1 MSNSVAAQYSALDN
15 GVTTIKLLHS
25 IMSLRDTVFTANDIK
40 TNFVHSI
47 TNHPRFKFCALDQWR
62 IRSES
67 YLLIMT
73 LSRMYTDDRILD
85 DSTKPTPGVVC
96 DHSPRAT
103 QETQASTNINV
114 PALLNCSFLSAS
126 IDAGDSSVGNCS
138 SSSCNRDSA

>member
-25 IMSLRDTVFTANDIK
+25 IMSLRDTVFTAIDIK
-40 TNFVHSI
+40 TNFARSI

-85 DSTKPTPGVVC
+85 DSTKRTPGVVC

-126 IDAGDSSVGNCS
+126 IDLCLCFFV
-138 SSSCNRDSA
+138 